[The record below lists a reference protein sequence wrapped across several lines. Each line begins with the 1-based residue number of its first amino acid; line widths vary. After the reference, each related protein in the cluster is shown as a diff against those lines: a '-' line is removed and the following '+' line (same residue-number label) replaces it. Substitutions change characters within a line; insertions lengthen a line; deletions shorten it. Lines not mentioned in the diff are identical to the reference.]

1 MVGLGL
7 LETVPEA
14 AILEWADPEDANGD
28 GISGRPNRVWDRA
41 QGRTALGRFGWKANQ
56 PTLLQQDAAA
66 ALGDIGLTSSL
77 FPHENVAAGQT
88 AAAAAKSGGEGGQHE
103 LRDDYLQRLTFY
115 VQVLAVPAARN
126 FDEPRVRHGAVLFE
140 QAGCTSCHRPGFRTG
155 DQPAVPVLSWQFIHP
170 FTDLLLHDMG
180 EDLADGRTD
189 FEASGREWRTPPLWG
204 IGLTATV
211 NRHTRFLH
219 DGRARSLE
227 EAVLWHGG
235 EAEAARSRFMNL
247 QQADRAALLA
257 FLESL

>member
-1 MVGLGL
+1 
-7 LETVPEA
+7 
-14 AILEWADPEDANGD
+14 
-28 GISGRPNRVWDRA
+28 
-41 QGRTALGRFGWKANQ
+41 
-56 PTLLQQDAAA
+56 
-66 ALGDIGLTSSL
+66 
-77 FPHENVAAGQT
+77 
-88 AAAAAKSGGEGGQHE
+88 
-103 LRDDYLQRLTFY
+103 
-115 VQVLAVPAARN
+115 
-126 FDEPRVRHGAVLFE
+126 VLFE